1 MGLGLVQAFFMGFA
15 IATMLFFLISGL
27 AWIKMTPGMNRE
39 DSLALVDLTNG
50 KYMSEIVQE
59 GLMRIKEMTALPKE
73 IADNELESKHTAAEM
88 ARFPR
93 EVITFYIT
101 AGSNGGKKPYLN

>member
-1 MGLGLVQAFFMGFA
+1 VGLSLVQAFFMGFA
-15 IATMLFFLISGL
+15 IATVLFLLISGL

-59 GLMRIKEMTALPKE
+59 GHMRIEKMTALPKE
-73 IADNELESKHTAAEM
+73 MADKELEPMHTAVEM
-88 ARFPR
+88 ALFSRQM
-93 EVITFYIT
+93 IDFYLT

>member
-1 MGLGLVQAFFMGFA
+1 MGLSPVQAFFMGFA
-15 IATMLFFLISGL
+15 IATVLFLLISGL

-73 IADNELESKHTAAEM
+73 IADKELEPMLTAAEM
-88 ARFPR
+88 AQLPR